1 MNIENYISPECIEFI
16 RSAILEAG
24 GNEVFFIGKTN
35 DLLVVEQ
42 VSVIARGNEFAVP
55 IVRDLAARS
64 DVVIHNHPSGGLA
77 PSANDLSIAHDLAAA
92 DVASYIVNNDV
103 DNIYVVIEPFSK
115 QEKVTID
122 GQKITDTLAPGGIV
136 SKKLHGYEH
145 RPQQLAMIK
154 KVAEAFNDQKIA
166 IIEAGTGVG
175 KSLAYLIPA
184 INWAKQN
191 NERCVVSTNTINLQ
205 EQLIKKDIPF
215 LKKALGIEFES
226 VLVKGRGN
234 YVCLRKIQALETG
247 QQDMLEGENKDE
259 IQLIIK
265 WSKVTK
271 DGSKSDLNFVPKSI
285 VWEEVC
291 SESDSCLR
299 SRCEFFQKCFVTRAR
314 RQANKAHIL
323 VANHHLLFSDLAV
336 QAAGAD
342 IAILPKYDHIVFDE
356 AHNIEDVATDYFGAG
371 ITRTGLA
378 RIFRRLYAKTEN
390 KTTGYLSVFVGKL
403 RLAYTKHRLDDFKI
417 AMERIEMEL
426 IPRCDAILQ
435 FNDEVMLTLAEFV
448 LANDKNW
455 QNEAKLRINTTVR
468 KSNSWQSA
476 IVPQFKNFI
485 QLLNRFCSDL
495 YLVLDKIEFANIKLE
510 KELLYTLVDL
520 QTQHNRIK
528 GVIEVIEQI
537 ILKDDQKNVRWI
549 EVQKR
554 RTTRDI
560 VRLRI
565 APLEIAESMKEL
577 VYNNYKTIVMTSA
590 TLTIA
595 AESTKSEFSYLAR
608 QLGLNLIE
616 RSKVLTAKIP
626 ASFDF
631 KKQAIIAIP
640 LDLPNPDATD
650 FAEAVSDAIFEA
662 IKISEGRAFIL
673 FTSYGLLNKVYQALE
688 PKLVML
694 GITSLK
700 QGQQNRHE
708 LLEQFKKD
716 KTSVLFG
723 TDSFW
728 QGVDVEGDALEN
740 VIITKLPF
748 KVPSEPIIE
757 ARVEAIE
764 RRGGNAFMEY
774 SVPQAVIKL
783 KQGFGRLIRKKTDRG
798 SVFIFD
804 KRIIEKF
811 YGRIFIQS
819 LPESNIV
826 QGQLKNV
833 LEEVSHFFDRE
844 SNYTDIP
851 D

>member
-1 MNIENYISPECIEFI
+1 MNIENYISPEVIEFI
-16 RSAILEAG
+16 RSSIQEAN
-24 GNEVFFIGKTN
+24 GNEVFFVGKTN
-35 DLLVVEQ
+35 DLQVVEE
-42 VSVIARGNEFAVP
+42 VAVIARGNEFAVP
-55 IVRDLAARS
+55 IVRETAARG
-64 DVVIHNHPSGGLA
+64 DVIIHNHPSGGLA
-77 PSANDLSIAHDLAAA
+77 PSPNDMAIAHDLAK
-92 DVASYIVNNDV
+92 DEVASYIVNNEV
-103 DNIYVVIEPFSK
+103 DDIYVVIEPFSK
-115 QEKVTID
+115 QEKVAID
-122 GQKITDTLAPGGIV
+122 GSQMIDTLSPGGIV
-136 SKKLHGYEH
+136 SKKLTGYEH
-145 RPQQLAMIK
+145 RPQQLEMIK
-154 KVAEAFNDQKIA
+154 KVAEAFNNQKIA
-166 IIEAGTGVG
+166 MIEAGTGVG

-184 INWAKQN
+184 IYWSTKN

-247 QQDMLEGENKDE
+247 QQELIEDAGKDE

-271 DGSKSDLNFVPKSI
+271 DGSKSDLNFIPKSA

-291 SESDSCLR
+291 SESDTCLR
-299 SRCEFFQKCFVTRAR
+299 SRCEFFKQCFVTLAR

-323 VANHHLLFSDLAV
+323 VVNHHLLFSDLAL
-336 QAAGAD
+336 QAIGAD
-342 IAILPKYDHIVFDE
+342 VAVLPKYHHIVFDE

-371 ITRTGLA
+371 ITRTGII
-378 RIFRRLYAKTEN
+378 RIIRRLHAQLEN
-390 KTTGYLSVFVGKL
+390 KTTGYLNLFMKRLSV
-403 RLAYTKHRLDDFKI
+403 AYAKHRLEDLKA
-417 AMERIEMEL
+417 AMDRIEMEL
-426 IPRCDAILQ
+426 IPRCDSILQ
-435 FNDEVMLTLAEFV
+435 FNDDVMTTLSQFV
-448 LANDKNW
+448 QEYDKNW
-455 QNEAKLRINTTVR
+455 QSEAKLRID
-468 KSNSWQSA
+468 SNIRETIFWQSHL
-476 IVPQFKNFI
+476 VPQFKNFT

-495 YLVLDKIEFANIKLE
+495 SAVIEKVEFANIKLE
-510 KELLYTLVDL
+510 KELLTTLIDIRV
-520 QTQHNRIK
+520 QHNRIK
-528 GVIEVIEQI
+528 GVVDVIEQI

-549 EVQKR
+549 EAQKR
-554 RTTRDI
+554 RMSKEI
-560 VRLRI
+560 VRLKI
-565 APLEIAESMKEL
+565 APLEIAESMNEL
-577 VYNNYKTIVMTSA
+577 VYKNYKTMIMTSA

-595 AESTKSEFSYLAR
+595 GDPGKSEFSYLAR
-608 QLGLNLIE
+608 QLGLNLVE
-616 RSKVLTAKIP
+616 RSRVITVKIS

-640 LDLPNPDATD
+640 LDIPNPDATE
-650 FAEAVSDAIFEA
+650 FANVIADAIFEA

-673 FTSYGLLNKVYQALE
+673 FTSYSLLNTVHQNLE
-688 PKLVML
+688 PRLTKI
-694 GITSLK
+694 GIASLK

-748 KVPSEPIIE
+748 KVPTEPIIE

-783 KQGFGRLIRKKTDRG
+783 KQGFGRLIRKKTDIG

-811 YGRIFIQS
+811 YGRIFLQS
-819 LPESNIV
+819 LPESRIV
-826 QGQLKNV
+826 QGKLDQV
-833 LEEVSHFFDRE
+833 FDEVRQFFLGHR
-844 SNYTDIP
+844 
-851 D
+851 